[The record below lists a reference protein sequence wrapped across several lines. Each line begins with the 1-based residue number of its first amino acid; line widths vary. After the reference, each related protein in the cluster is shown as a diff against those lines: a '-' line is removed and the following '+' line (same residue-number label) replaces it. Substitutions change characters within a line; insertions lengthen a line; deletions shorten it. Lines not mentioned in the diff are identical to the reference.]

1 MNQKRKRL
9 TRFTIHCSMMVHLLN
24 LRLKV
29 IYTLIIIVASHIL
42 ERGYD
47 YYCDGAVENIE
58 IGRDDLRADVV
69 GTEDYEVEISLNDG
83 KVTDMYCSCP
93 YAAGGNNC
101 KHMAAVL
108 YEWTADIMDE
118 DEPEDTDNE
127 DMDDDADAESMDLFE
142 PAVTVCD
149 YKKKSA
155 AVEKLVTSA
164 ERDIV
169 QAFLVSV
176 LAEDKKLLLRFRN
189 MVNKCAT
196 KEDVEDYF
204 EQIDEIADRYLG
216 RDHFINYYQAYDF
229 MLELEEIIDKDVRR
243 MIDNGSHISAFHVM
257 NHIFVLLGNVDM
269 DDSGGETSM
278 LAEQIYQ
285 LWLELLT
292 KVNAQDKRKMFIW
305 FTTHMDGSVIDY
317 LEEYIEQIIM
327 EEFKEPEYEQDKLS
341 FMEEMIEKAEKKDS
355 GWSRDYAVG
364 KWTVTY
370 LKTLE
375 EKNAPEDQL
384 EEICKKYW
392 NNSGVRRYY
401 IDRYFEKKE
410 YDRVLQVLDE
420 SIELDKAYRGQVLE
434 YNQKK
439 KEIYRLQGNKSA
451 YIEQLWKLVLEQ
463 SAGDLDIYKELKAQ
477 YSEKEWLIKR
487 EELFKKLPANA
498 HIDRLYKEEKLYDR
512 LLAYVLKSSGLYAVQ
527 SYENVLKKEYPKQ
540 ILSKYQDEVNK
551 MASCTGNRKH
561 YADLVAL
568 LRRMKQI
575 KGGSEIVET
584 IVEEWKIKYR
594 NRPAMMDELSKL

>member
-1 MNQKRKRL
+1 MNWQKL
-9 TRFTIHCSMMVHLLN
+9 F
-24 LRLKV
+24 
-29 IYTLIIIVASHIL
+29 ASHIL

-58 IGRDDLRADVV
+58 IGRDDIRADVV
-69 GTEDYEVEISLNDG
+69 GTEDYEVEISLNDR

-127 DMDDDADAESMDLFE
+127 DMDNDADAESMDLFE

-285 LWLELLT
+285 LWLELIT

-434 YNQKK
+434 YIQKK

-487 EELFKKLPANA
+487 EELFKKLPPNA

-540 ILSKYQDEVNK
+540 ILSKYQGEVNK

-568 LRRMKQI
+568 LRRMKRI

>member
-1 MNQKRKRL
+1 MNWQKL
-9 TRFTIHCSMMVHLLN
+9 F
-24 LRLKV
+24 
-29 IYTLIIIVASHIL
+29 ASHIL

-127 DMDDDADAESMDLFE
+127 DMDDDEDAESMDLFE

-540 ILSKYQDEVNK
+540 ILSKYQGEVNK

-568 LRRMKQI
+568 LRRMKRI

>member
-1 MNQKRKRL
+1 MNWQKL
-9 TRFTIHCSMMVHLLN
+9 F
-24 LRLKV
+24 
-29 IYTLIIIVASHIL
+29 ASHIL

-83 KVTDMYCSCP
+83 KVIDMYCSCP
-93 YAAGGNNC
+93 YATGGNNC

-127 DMDDDADAESMDLFE
+127 DMDDDEDAESMDLFE

-196 KEDVEDYF
+196 NEDVEDYF

-243 MIDNGSHISAFHVM
+243 MIDNGSNISAFHVM

-341 FMEEMIEKAEKKDS
+341 FVEEMIEKAEKKDS

>member
-1 MNQKRKRL
+1 MWRNNTNWQKL
-9 TRFTIHCSMMVHLLN
+9 F
-24 LRLKV
+24 
-29 IYTLIIIVASHIL
+29 ASHIL

-58 IGRDDLRADVV
+58 IGHDDIRADVV

-118 DEPEDTDNE
+118 NEPEDTDNE

-196 KEDVEDYF
+196 NEDVEDYF

-463 SAGDLDIYKELKAQ
+463 SAEDLDIYKELKAQ

-487 EELFKKLPANA
+487 EELFKKLSANA

-540 ILSKYQDEVNK
+540 ILSKYQGEVNK

-568 LRRMKQI
+568 LRRMKRI

>member
-1 MNQKRKRL
+1 MNWQKL
-9 TRFTIHCSMMVHLLN
+9 F
-24 LRLKV
+24 
-29 IYTLIIIVASHIL
+29 ASHIL

-58 IGRDDLRADVV
+58 IGRDDIRADVV

-127 DMDDDADAESMDLFE
+127 DMDNDADAESMDLFE

-216 RDHFINYYQAYDF
+216 RDHFINYYQTYDF

-434 YNQKK
+434 YIQKK

-487 EELFKKLPANA
+487 EELFKKLPPNA

-540 ILSKYQDEVNK
+540 ILSKYQGEVNK

-568 LRRMKQI
+568 LRRMKRI

>member
-1 MNQKRKRL
+1 MNWQKL
-9 TRFTIHCSMMVHLLN
+9 F
-24 LRLKV
+24 
-29 IYTLIIIVASHIL
+29 ASHIL

-108 YEWTADIMDE
+108 YEWTADIMDA

-127 DMDDDADAESMDLFE
+127 DVDDDEDAESMDLFE

-243 MIDNGSHISAFHVM
+243 MIDNGSNISAFHVM

-463 SAGDLDIYKELKAQ
+463 SAEDLDIYKELKAQ

-487 EELFKKLPANA
+487 EELFKKLPPNA

-540 ILSKYQDEVNK
+540 ILSKYQGEVNK

-568 LRRMKQI
+568 LRRMKRI

>member
-1 MNQKRKRL
+1 MNWQKL
-9 TRFTIHCSMMVHLLN
+9 F
-24 LRLKV
+24 
-29 IYTLIIIVASHIL
+29 ASHIL

-83 KVTDMYCSCP
+83 KVIDMYCSCP
-93 YAAGGNNC
+93 YATGGNNC

-127 DMDDDADAESMDLFE
+127 DMDDDEDAESMDLFE

-196 KEDVEDYF
+196 NEDVEDYF

-243 MIDNGSHISAFHVM
+243 MIDNGSNISAFHVM

-285 LWLELLT
+285 LWLELFT

>member
-1 MNQKRKRL
+1 MNWQKL
-9 TRFTIHCSMMVHLLN
+9 F
-24 LRLKV
+24 
-29 IYTLIIIVASHIL
+29 ASHIL

-58 IGRDDLRADVV
+58 IGRDDIRADVV

-127 DMDDDADAESMDLFE
+127 DMDNDADAESMDLFE

-540 ILSKYQDEVNK
+540 ILSKYQGEVNK

-568 LRRMKQI
+568 LRRMKRI

>member
-1 MNQKRKRL
+1 MWRNNMNWQKL
-9 TRFTIHCSMMVHLLN
+9 F
-24 LRLKV
+24 
-29 IYTLIIIVASHIL
+29 ASHIL

-58 IGRDDLRADVV
+58 IGRDDIRADVV

-118 DEPEDTDNE
+118 NEPEDTDNE
-127 DMDDDADAESMDLFE
+127 DVDDDEDAESMDLFE

-540 ILSKYQDEVNK
+540 ILSKYQGEVNK

>member
-1 MNQKRKRL
+1 MNWQKL
-9 TRFTIHCSMMVHLLN
+9 F
-24 LRLKV
+24 
-29 IYTLIIIVASHIL
+29 ASHIL

-58 IGRDDLRADVV
+58 IGHDDIRADVV

-118 DEPEDTDNE
+118 NEPEDTDNE

-196 KEDVEDYF
+196 NEDVEDYF

-463 SAGDLDIYKELKAQ
+463 SAEDLDIYKELKAQ

-487 EELFKKLPANA
+487 EELFKKLPPNA

-540 ILSKYQDEVNK
+540 ILSKYQGEVNK

-568 LRRMKQI
+568 LRRMKRI

>member
-1 MNQKRKRL
+1 MNWQKL
-9 TRFTIHCSMMVHLLN
+9 F
-24 LRLKV
+24 
-29 IYTLIIIVASHIL
+29 ASHIL

-58 IGRDDLRADVV
+58 IGRDDIRADVV

-127 DMDDDADAESMDLFE
+127 DMDNDADAESMDLFE

-292 KVNAQDKRKMFIW
+292 KVDAQDKRKMFIW

-434 YNQKK
+434 YIQKK

-487 EELFKKLPANA
+487 EELFKKLPPNA

-540 ILSKYQDEVNK
+540 ILSKYQGEVNK

-568 LRRMKQI
+568 LRRMKRI

>member
-1 MNQKRKRL
+1 MNWQKL
-9 TRFTIHCSMMVHLLN
+9 F
-24 LRLKV
+24 
-29 IYTLIIIVASHIL
+29 ASHIL

-58 IGRDDLRADVV
+58 IGRDDIRADVV

-127 DMDDDADAESMDLFE
+127 DMDNDADAESMDLFE

-434 YNQKK
+434 YIQKK

-451 YIEQLWKLVLEQ
+451 YIEQLWILVLEQ

-487 EELFKKLPANA
+487 EELFKKLPPNA
-498 HIDRLYKEEKLYDR
+498 HIDGLYKEEKLYDR

-540 ILSKYQDEVNK
+540 ILSKYQGEVNK

-568 LRRMKQI
+568 LRRMKRI

>member
-1 MNQKRKRL
+1 MNWQKL
-9 TRFTIHCSMMVHLLN
+9 F
-24 LRLKV
+24 
-29 IYTLIIIVASHIL
+29 ASHIL

-83 KVTDMYCSCP
+83 KVIDMYCSCP
-93 YAAGGNNC
+93 YATGGNNC

-127 DMDDDADAESMDLFE
+127 DMDDDEDAESMDLFE

-196 KEDVEDYF
+196 NEDVEDYF

-243 MIDNGSHISAFHVM
+243 MIDNGSNISAFHVM

-434 YNQKK
+434 YIQKK

-487 EELFKKLPANA
+487 EELFKKLPPNA

-540 ILSKYQDEVNK
+540 ILSKYQGEVNK

-568 LRRMKQI
+568 LRRMKRI

>member
-1 MNQKRKRL
+1 MNWQKL
-9 TRFTIHCSMMVHLLN
+9 F
-24 LRLKV
+24 
-29 IYTLIIIVASHIL
+29 ASHIL

-69 GTEDYEVEISLNDG
+69 GTEDYEVEISLNNG

-127 DMDDDADAESMDLFE
+127 DMDDDAESMNLFE

-196 KEDVEDYF
+196 NEDVEDYF

-487 EELFKKLPANA
+487 EELFKKLSANA

-540 ILSKYQDEVNK
+540 ILSKYQGEVNK

-568 LRRMKQI
+568 LRRMKRI

>member
-1 MNQKRKRL
+1 MNWQKL
-9 TRFTIHCSMMVHLLN
+9 F
-24 LRLKV
+24 
-29 IYTLIIIVASHIL
+29 ASHIL

-108 YEWTADIMDE
+108 YEWTADIMDA

-127 DMDDDADAESMDLFE
+127 DMDDDEDAESMDLFE

-196 KEDVEDYF
+196 NEDVEDYF

-243 MIDNGSHISAFHVM
+243 MIDNGSNISAFHVM

-278 LAEQIYQ
+278 LAKQIYQ
-285 LWLELLT
+285 LWLELLV

>member
-1 MNQKRKRL
+1 MNWQKL
-9 TRFTIHCSMMVHLLN
+9 F
-24 LRLKV
+24 
-29 IYTLIIIVASHIL
+29 ASHIL

-83 KVTDMYCSCP
+83 KVIDMYCSCP
-93 YAAGGNNC
+93 YATGGNNC

-127 DMDDDADAESMDLFE
+127 DMDDDEDAESMDLFE

-196 KEDVEDYF
+196 NEDVEDYF

-434 YNQKK
+434 YIQKK

-487 EELFKKLPANA
+487 EELFKKLPPNA

-540 ILSKYQDEVNK
+540 ILSKYQGEVNK

-568 LRRMKQI
+568 LRRMKRI

>member
-1 MNQKRKRL
+1 MNWQKL
-9 TRFTIHCSMMVHLLN
+9 F
-24 LRLKV
+24 
-29 IYTLIIIVASHIL
+29 ASHIL

-58 IGRDDLRADVV
+58 IGRDDIRADVV

-127 DMDDDADAESMDLFE
+127 DMDNDADAESMDLFE

-243 MIDNGSHISAFHVM
+243 MIDNGCHISAFHVM

-434 YNQKK
+434 YIQKK

-487 EELFKKLPANA
+487 EELFKKLPPNA

-540 ILSKYQDEVNK
+540 ILSKYQGEVNK

-568 LRRMKQI
+568 LRRMKRI

>member
-1 MNQKRKRL
+1 MNWQKL
-9 TRFTIHCSMMVHLLN
+9 F
-24 LRLKV
+24 
-29 IYTLIIIVASHIL
+29 ASHIL

-58 IGRDDLRADVV
+58 IGRDDIRADVV

-127 DMDDDADAESMDLFE
+127 DMDNDADAESMDLFE

-305 FTTHMDGSVIDY
+305 FATHMDGSVIDY

-434 YNQKK
+434 YIQKK

-487 EELFKKLPANA
+487 EELFKKLPPNA

-540 ILSKYQDEVNK
+540 ILSKYQGEVNK

-568 LRRMKQI
+568 LRRMKRI

>member
-1 MNQKRKRL
+1 MNWQKL
-9 TRFTIHCSMMVHLLN
+9 F
-24 LRLKV
+24 
-29 IYTLIIIVASHIL
+29 ASHIL

-196 KEDVEDYF
+196 NEDVEDYF

-540 ILSKYQDEVNK
+540 ILSKYQGEVNK

>member
-1 MNQKRKRL
+1 MNWQKL
-9 TRFTIHCSMMVHLLN
+9 F
-24 LRLKV
+24 
-29 IYTLIIIVASHIL
+29 ASHIL

-204 EQIDEIADRYLG
+204 EQIDEISDRYLG

>member
-1 MNQKRKRL
+1 MNWQKL
-9 TRFTIHCSMMVHLLN
+9 F
-24 LRLKV
+24 
-29 IYTLIIIVASHIL
+29 ASHIL

-58 IGRDDLRADVV
+58 IGRDDIRADVV

>member
-1 MNQKRKRL
+1 MNWQKL
-9 TRFTIHCSMMVHLLN
+9 F
-24 LRLKV
+24 
-29 IYTLIIIVASHIL
+29 ASHIL

-58 IGRDDLRADVV
+58 IGHDDIRADVV

-118 DEPEDTDNE
+118 NEPEDTDNE

-196 KEDVEDYF
+196 NEDVEDYF

-341 FMEEMIEKAEKKDS
+341 FVEEMIEKAEKKDS

-568 LRRMKQI
+568 LRGMKQI
-575 KGGSEIVET
+575 KGGSEIMET

>member
-1 MNQKRKRL
+1 MNWQKL
-9 TRFTIHCSMMVHLLN
+9 F
-24 LRLKV
+24 
-29 IYTLIIIVASHIL
+29 ASHIL

-108 YEWTADIMDE
+108 YEWTADIMDA

-127 DMDDDADAESMDLFE
+127 DVDDDEDAESMDLFE

-243 MIDNGSHISAFHVM
+243 MIDNGSNISAFHVM

-269 DDSGGETSM
+269 DDSGGKTSM

-285 LWLELLT
+285 LWLELLV

-341 FMEEMIEKAEKKDS
+341 FMEEMIEKAEKKDF

-527 SYENVLKKEYPKQ
+527 TYENVLKKEYPKQ
-540 ILSKYQDEVNK
+540 ILSKYQGEVNK

-568 LRRMKQI
+568 LRRMKRI

>member
-1 MNQKRKRL
+1 MNWQKL
-9 TRFTIHCSMMVHLLN
+9 F
-24 LRLKV
+24 
-29 IYTLIIIVASHIL
+29 ASHIL

-69 GTEDYEVEISLNDG
+69 GTEDYEVEISLNNG

-127 DMDDDADAESMDLFE
+127 DMDDDAESMDLFE

-196 KEDVEDYF
+196 NEDVEDYF

-463 SAGDLDIYKELKAQ
+463 SAEDLDIYKELKAQ

-487 EELFKKLPANA
+487 EELFKKLSANA

-540 ILSKYQDEVNK
+540 ILSKYQGEVNK

-568 LRRMKQI
+568 LRRMKRI

>member
-1 MNQKRKRL
+1 MNWQKL
-9 TRFTIHCSMMVHLLN
+9 F
-24 LRLKV
+24 
-29 IYTLIIIVASHIL
+29 ASHIL

-327 EEFKEPEYEQDKLS
+327 EEFKEPEYEQDKL
-341 FMEEMIEKAEKKDS
+341 FLMEEMIEKAEKKDS

-527 SYENVLKKEYPKQ
+527 TYENVLKKEYPKQ
-540 ILSKYQDEVNK
+540 ILSKYQGEVNK

>member
-1 MNQKRKRL
+1 MNWQKL
-9 TRFTIHCSMMVHLLN
+9 F
-24 LRLKV
+24 
-29 IYTLIIIVASHIL
+29 ASHIL

-47 YYCDGAVENIE
+47 YYCDGADENIE

-327 EEFKEPEYEQDKLS
+327 EEFKDPEYEQDKLS

>member
-1 MNQKRKRL
+1 MNWQKL
-9 TRFTIHCSMMVHLLN
+9 F
-24 LRLKV
+24 
-29 IYTLIIIVASHIL
+29 ASHIL

-58 IGRDDLRADVV
+58 IGRDDIRADVV

-127 DMDDDADAESMDLFE
+127 DMDNDADAESMDLFE

-305 FTTHMDGSVIDY
+305 FTTYMDGSVIDY

-434 YNQKK
+434 YIQKK

-487 EELFKKLPANA
+487 EELFKKLPPNA

-540 ILSKYQDEVNK
+540 ILSKYQGEVNK

-568 LRRMKQI
+568 LRRMKRI

>member
-1 MNQKRKRL
+1 MNWQKL
-9 TRFTIHCSMMVHLLN
+9 F
-24 LRLKV
+24 
-29 IYTLIIIVASHIL
+29 ASHIL

-58 IGRDDLRADVV
+58 IGRDDIRADVV

-127 DMDDDADAESMDLFE
+127 DMDNDADAESMDLFE

-176 LAEDKKLLLRFRN
+176 LAEDKKLLLRFGN

>member
-1 MNQKRKRL
+1 MHR
-9 TRFTIHCSMMVHLLN
+9 I
-24 LRLKV
+24 
-29 IYTLIIIVASHIL
+29 
-42 ERGYD
+42 
-47 YYCDGAVENIE
+47 
-58 IGRDDLRADVV
+58 
-69 GTEDYEVEISLNDG
+69 
-83 KVTDMYCSCP
+83 
-93 YAAGGNNC
+93 
-101 KHMAAVL
+101 
-108 YEWTADIMDE
+108 
-118 DEPEDTDNE
+118 
-127 DMDDDADAESMDLFE
+127 
-142 PAVTVCD
+142 
-149 YKKKSA
+149 
-155 AVEKLVTSA
+155 
-164 ERDIV
+164 
-169 QAFLVSV
+169 
-176 LAEDKKLLLRFRN
+176 
-189 MVNKCAT
+189 

-487 EELFKKLPANA
+487 EELFKKLSANA

-540 ILSKYQDEVNK
+540 ILSKYQGEVNK

-568 LRRMKQI
+568 LRRMKRI

>member
-1 MNQKRKRL
+1 MNWQKL
-9 TRFTIHCSMMVHLLN
+9 F
-24 LRLKV
+24 
-29 IYTLIIIVASHIL
+29 ASHIL

-58 IGRDDLRADVV
+58 IGRDDIRADVV

-127 DMDDDADAESMDLFE
+127 DMDNDADAESMDLFE

-269 DDSGGETSM
+269 DDSSGETSM

-434 YNQKK
+434 YIQKK

-487 EELFKKLPANA
+487 EELFKKLPPNA

-540 ILSKYQDEVNK
+540 ILSKYQGEVNK

-568 LRRMKQI
+568 LRRMKRI

>member
-1 MNQKRKRL
+1 MNWQKL
-9 TRFTIHCSMMVHLLN
+9 F
-24 LRLKV
+24 
-29 IYTLIIIVASHIL
+29 ASHIL

-58 IGRDDLRADVV
+58 IGRDDIRADVV

-127 DMDDDADAESMDLFE
+127 DMDNDADAESMDLFE

-196 KEDVEDYF
+196 KADVEDYF

-434 YNQKK
+434 YIQKK

-487 EELFKKLPANA
+487 EELFKKLPPNA

-540 ILSKYQDEVNK
+540 ILSKYQGEVNK

-568 LRRMKQI
+568 LRRMKRI

>member
-1 MNQKRKRL
+1 MNWQKL
-9 TRFTIHCSMMVHLLN
+9 F
-24 LRLKV
+24 
-29 IYTLIIIVASHIL
+29 ASHIL

-58 IGRDDLRADVV
+58 IGRDDIRADVV

-127 DMDDDADAESMDLFE
+127 DMDNDADAESMDLFE

-434 YNQKK
+434 YIQKK

-487 EELFKKLPANA
+487 EELFKKLPPNA

-540 ILSKYQDEVNK
+540 ILSKYQGEVNK

-568 LRRMKQI
+568 LRRMKRI

-594 NRPAMMDELSKL
+594 NRPAMMDEFSKL

>member
-1 MNQKRKRL
+1 MNWQKL
-9 TRFTIHCSMMVHLLN
+9 F
-24 LRLKV
+24 
-29 IYTLIIIVASHIL
+29 ASHIL

-58 IGRDDLRADVV
+58 IGRDDIRADVV

-127 DMDDDADAESMDLFE
+127 DMDNDADAESMDLFE

-487 EELFKKLPANA
+487 EELFKKLPPNA

-568 LRRMKQI
+568 LRRMKRI

>member
-1 MNQKRKRL
+1 MNWQKL
-9 TRFTIHCSMMVHLLN
+9 F
-24 LRLKV
+24 
-29 IYTLIIIVASHIL
+29 ASHIL

-58 IGRDDLRADVV
+58 IGRDDIRADVV

-127 DMDDDADAESMDLFE
+127 DMDNDADAESMDLFE

-477 YSEKEWLIKR
+477 YSEKECLIKL

>member
-1 MNQKRKRL
+1 MNWQKL
-9 TRFTIHCSMMVHLLN
+9 F
-24 LRLKV
+24 
-29 IYTLIIIVASHIL
+29 ASHIL

-58 IGRDDLRADVV
+58 IGHDDIRADVV

-127 DMDDDADAESMDLFE
+127 DMDNDADAESMDLFE

-434 YNQKK
+434 YIQKK

-487 EELFKKLPANA
+487 EELFKKLPPNA

-540 ILSKYQDEVNK
+540 ILSKYQGEVNK

-568 LRRMKQI
+568 LRRMKRI

>member
-1 MNQKRKRL
+1 MNWQKL
-9 TRFTIHCSMMVHLLN
+9 F
-24 LRLKV
+24 
-29 IYTLIIIVASHIL
+29 ASHIL

-58 IGRDDLRADVV
+58 IGRDDIRADVV

-127 DMDDDADAESMDLFE
+127 DMDNDADAESMDLFE

-341 FMEEMIEKAEKKDS
+341 FMEAMIETAEKKDS

-434 YNQKK
+434 YIQKK

-487 EELFKKLPANA
+487 EELFKKLPPNA

-540 ILSKYQDEVNK
+540 ILSKYQGEVNK

-568 LRRMKQI
+568 LRRMKRI

>member
-1 MNQKRKRL
+1 MNWQKL
-9 TRFTIHCSMMVHLLN
+9 F
-24 LRLKV
+24 
-29 IYTLIIIVASHIL
+29 ASHIL

-118 DEPEDTDNE
+118 DEPEDTDSE

-327 EEFKEPEYEQDKLS
+327 EEFKEPEYEQDKL
-341 FMEEMIEKAEKKDS
+341 FLMEEMIEKAEKKDS

-527 SYENVLKKEYPKQ
+527 TYENVLKKEYPKQ
-540 ILSKYQDEVNK
+540 ILSKYQGEVNK

>member
-1 MNQKRKRL
+1 MQKL
-9 TRFTIHCSMMVHLLN
+9 S
-24 LRLKV
+24 
-29 IYTLIIIVASHIL
+29 ASHIL

-58 IGRDDLRADVV
+58 IGRDDIRADVV

-93 YAAGGNNC
+93 YAAGGINC

-127 DMDDDADAESMDLFE
+127 DMDNDADAESMDLFE

-434 YNQKK
+434 YIQKK

-487 EELFKKLPANA
+487 EELFKKLPPNA

-540 ILSKYQDEVNK
+540 ILSKYQGEVNK

-568 LRRMKQI
+568 LRRMKRI

>member
-1 MNQKRKRL
+1 MNWQKL
-9 TRFTIHCSMMVHLLN
+9 F
-24 LRLKV
+24 
-29 IYTLIIIVASHIL
+29 ASHIL

-58 IGRDDLRADVV
+58 IGHDDIRADVV

-196 KEDVEDYF
+196 KEDVKDYF

>member
-1 MNQKRKRL
+1 MNWQKL
-9 TRFTIHCSMMVHLLN
+9 F
-24 LRLKV
+24 
-29 IYTLIIIVASHIL
+29 ASHIL

-47 YYCDGAVENIE
+47 YYCDGAVGNIE

-155 AVEKLVTSA
+155 AVEKLVRSA

-196 KEDVEDYF
+196 NEDVEDYF

-285 LWLELLT
+285 LWLELLV

-317 LEEYIEQIIM
+317 LEEHIEQIIM

-370 LKTLE
+370 LRTLE

-498 HIDRLYKEEKLYDR
+498 HIDRLYKKEKLYDR
-512 LLAYVLKSSGLYAVQ
+512 LLAYVLTSSGLYAVQ
-527 SYENVLKKEYPKQ
+527 TYENVLKKEYPKQ
-540 ILSKYQDEVNK
+540 ILSKYQGEVNK